1 MSSKSP
7 VRHLLPCQL
16 AVLALASAVGIP
28 AFAQQTQSASNSKN
42 TSPSTS
48 LSTPPSAQQQSS
60 PDAAPYVPPPKEG
73 FWGHVNPFAR
83 KKWVKRQTDPINDR
97 LGELDQVDASNA
109 AKIKDVDAR
118 AQAGIN
124 HAQFTADAAS
134 KTAITAGSVAEE
146 ADSTAQ
152 GAASHVSQ
160 LNTKVSGLDQ
170 YQQVSVVN
178 VDFHSSLPI
187 LSAADR
193 SQLDDLAANLTGREG
208 YILEIEA
215 HSPAPGSA
223 GIQSSERLAE
233 EVERYLVTEHQ
244 IPIYRMHA
252 VALGN
257 AQDATAGGG
266 DSDRVRHSSVQ
277 IRLMENS
284 LAAQGTTPPHGM
296 ASAAGA
302 EQP

>member
-1 MSSKSP
+1 MSSKST
-7 VRHLLPCQL
+7 VRHLLPGQL
-16 AVLALASAVGIP
+16 AVLVLASAVAIP
-28 AFAQQTQSASNSKN
+28 AFAQQSQSTSNS
-42 TSPSTS
+42 TSASPSTA
-48 LSTPPSAQQQSS
+48 LSTPPSTQQQSS

-73 FWGHVNPFAR
+73 FWGHLNPFAR
-83 KKWVKRQTDPINDR
+83 KKWVKKQTDPINDR
-97 LGELDQVDASNA
+97 LGELDQVDAANA

-124 HAQFTADAAS
+124 RAQSTADAAS
-134 KTAITAGSVAEE
+134 QAATAAGAQAQV

-152 GAASHVSQ
+152 GAATHVGQ

-178 VDFHSSLPI
+178 VDFRSSAPI

-193 SQLDDLAANLTGREG
+193 SQLDDLAATLTGREG

-215 HSPAPGSA
+215 HSPATGSA
-223 GIQSSERLAE
+223 GIQSSQRLAE

-257 AQDATAGGG
+257 AQDATAG
-266 DSDRVRHSSVQ
+266 DADNQRVRHSSVQ

-284 LAAQGTTPPHGM
+284 LAARETSPPHGM
-296 ASAAGA
+296 ASVAGA
-302 EQP
+302 GQP